1 MRSVFWFRDD
11 LRIQDNRSLHHC
23 LKVSESILG
32 IYVIDPSIWM
42 GTQFDIPRMGIF
54 RKRFLLECLADLDH
68 QMRAMG
74 GRLII
79 LQGSPEKEIPKI
91 VRSHGFEKVFASAGY
106 TWEERKMEQ
115 EIKRHVHLETHWN
128 GTLTDQ
134 HTLPFDIQDLPD
146 VFTSFRKKVEK
157 QGSFWDPVSLIGPI
171 PWLDLPGVG
180 RSLEA
185 IELES
190 IPQDHRAVMDFEGG
204 EGQGWNR
211 LNHYI
216 HTSGSVAHYKETRNS
231 MLGADNSSKFSP
243 WLASGCLSPRQ
254 VVKEVKI
261 FEEAQGAND
270 STYWMIFELL
280 WRDFFKF
287 AFLKYGPKLFQ
298 PKGIGNRMP
307 PLAHDDRFDR
317 WCEGKTGDDLVDANM
332 IELQRTGFMSN
343 RGRQNVA
350 SYLVH
355 DLEQDWRLGASWME
369 YLLIDHD
376 PASNWGNWAYV
387 AGVGHDP
394 RNRKFNTPFQAERY
408 DPDMAYRRT
417 WLSL

>member
-1 MRSVFWFRDD
+1 MKSVFWFRDD
-11 LRIQDNRSLHHC
+11 LRIQDNRSLHRC
-23 LKVSESILG
+23 SKESESILG
-32 IYVIDPSIWM
+32 IYVIDPSIWA
-42 GTQFDIPRMGIF
+42 GTQFGIPRMGSF
-54 RKRFLLECLADLDH
+54 RRRFLLECLADLDH
-68 QMRAMG
+68 QIRTMG

-79 LQGSPEKEIPKI
+79 LHGSPEKEIPNI

-106 TWEERKMEQ
+106 TWEEKNMEQ
-115 EIKRHVHLETHWN
+115 EIKRHVHLEIQWN
-128 GTLTDQ
+128 GTLTDP
-134 HTLPFDIQDLPD
+134 HSLPFEIHDLPD

-157 QGSFWDPVSLIGPI
+157 YGSFWDPVSMDEPI
-171 PWLDLPGVG
+171 PWIDLPEVG
-180 RSLEA
+180 LSVDEIEFEA
-185 IELES
+185 IS
-190 IPQDHRAVMDFEGG
+190 PDHRAVMDFVGG
-204 EGQGWNR
+204 EGHGWKR

-216 HTSGSVAHYKETRNS
+216 HISGSVAHYKETRNA

-243 WLASGCLSPRQ
+243 WLASGCISPRQ
-254 VVKEVKI
+254 VANEVQR
-261 FEEAQGAND
+261 FEEAEGATE

-307 PLAHDDRFDR
+307 PLAHDERFDL

-394 RNRKFNTPFQAERY
+394 RNRKFNTQLQSERY